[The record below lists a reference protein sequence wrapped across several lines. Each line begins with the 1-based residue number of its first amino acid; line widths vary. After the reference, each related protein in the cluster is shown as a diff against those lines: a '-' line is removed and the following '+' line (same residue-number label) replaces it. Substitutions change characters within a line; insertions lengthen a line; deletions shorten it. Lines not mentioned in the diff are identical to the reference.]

1 MVIFIVLILTMPGVK
16 WLVHVEIINEYVCRL
31 LLSLSPSLSLSFSVL
46 YSSVWFLNGCSPKY

>member
-31 LLSLSPSLSLSFSVL
+31 LLSLSLSLFLCIVFISVVFEWL
-46 YSSVWFLNGCSPKY
+46 

>member
-31 LLSLSPSLSLSFSVL
+31 LLSLSPSLSLSL
-46 YSSVWFLNGCSPKY
+46 YCIHQCGF

>member
-31 LLSLSPSLSLSFSVL
+31 LLSLSLSLSFSVL